1 MLTSISRFLRDPF
14 LRRWGLTVLLP
25 FLGLFLGGYAVAVGP
40 LRIEGNALV
49 AFIIFIPAY
58 VFSYFLGLSIA
69 RDRPWYQHAILP
81 PFGAVLALVLMVALP
96 VGFVLL
102 LRLIPHPV
110 VAGLLMVLLAP
121 FAAVTGGFIF
131 GCCLRAVQYLLFG
144 YPRAARWRWLLT
156 HGLAAAAAQ
165 YAVIAILVP
174 LGFAWIFVTKAK
186 PAGFP
191 AILFLAV
198 MAAAPLPHFFATGW
212 LALRDQPFHAMSRLR
227 LVPTIVASLL
237 ALVVVGA
244 ATIHGAPALLDAY
257 RDRPPIIPATGV
269 FEYAVAY
276 QRYAIPVERVK
287 EAPWHRSTRSFEHVR
302 FALPLEEFGLAATAI
317 LEDPRHLELAVVRKT
332 EPTRLSV
339 KCKHEFVP
347 TLTVCWSRAVG
358 NRAVD
363 FWNMPADATP
373 DVVDV
378 PALGLRGGEM
388 ILLDT
393 DKRFLAAL
401 DRRYDYDRVILND
414 HGVIATIS
422 FQLQESTKMGPVIR
436 RAKNTLEE
444 MRR

>member
-1 MLTSISRFLRDPF
+1 MLTSISRCFREPF

-25 FLGLFLGGYAVAVGP
+25 FLGLFLGSYAVAVGP
-40 LRIEGNALV
+40 LRIEGNAFV
-49 AFIIFIPAY
+49 AFVIFIPSY

-69 RDRPWYQHAILP
+69 CARPWYQNAILP

-96 VGFVLL
+96 VAFILL

-131 GCCLRAVQYLLFG
+131 GCCLWAVQYLLFG

-174 LGFAWIFVTKAK
+174 LGGVWVLMTRAKAE
-186 PAGFP
+186 FP
-191 AILFLAV
+191 AILFLMV
-198 MAAAPLPHFFATGW
+198 MAAAALPHLIATGW
-212 LALRDQPFHAMSRLR
+212 LALRDRPFHATSRLR
-227 LVPTIVASLL
+227 LIPTIVASLL

-244 ATIHGAPALLDAY
+244 AAIHGAPALLDAY

-287 EAPWHRSTRSFEHVR
+287 EASWHRSTRSFEHVR
-302 FALPLEEFGLAATAI
+302 LALPLEEFGLAATAI
-317 LEDPRHLELAVVRKT
+317 LEDPRHLELAVVRKA
-332 EPTRLSV
+332 EPARLSV
-339 KCKHEFVP
+339 KCKREFIP
-347 TLTVCWSRAVG
+347 TLTVCWSRAAG
-358 NRAVD
+358 NRAID

-388 ILLDT
+388 LLLDT
-393 DKRFLAAL
+393 DNRFLAAL

-422 FQLQESTKMGPVIR
+422 FQLQESAKMGLVVR
-436 RAKNTLEE
+436 RAKSLLQE